1 MTDYRNRVEAGLY
14 DPDPEV
20 REKALAKWN
29 KEEAK
34 AKKEAEEAAAKAEAE
49 QASS

>member
-29 KEEAK
+29 KDEAK
-34 AKKEAEEAAAKAEAE
+34 AKLEAEKQQIE
-49 QASS
+49 QAQSESKK

>member
-34 AKKEAEEAAAKAEAE
+34 AKKEAEDAAAKEAE